1 MKKLPAFLAV
11 LFVCG
16 VFGTQRVQAA
26 PGCADESVT
35 LSPDDEGYSASP
47 NPRSVQPRRQ
57 TANVQQTKPAA
68 YIPDELDPVAREVYP
83 AAAEVLDQVGWDLR
97 SGYNWSVGLSYY
109 GHGKPDMPEDGS
121 PGSRWFA
128 DFGFRNHCGNCFVYA
143 ATFYEMARLLG
154 YPTRQIYGQVPAARG
169 GLTPHSWVE
178 IDINGVTYVFD
189 PEFAHATGN
198 NGWMF
203 FYGTGGTWRYT
214 DYAPMVD

>member
-16 VFGTQRVQAA
+16 VLGTLRVQAA
-26 PGCADESVT
+26 PGSADEAVT
-35 LSPDDEGYSASP
+35 ISPDDEGYSASG
-47 NPRSVQPRRQ
+47 NPRTMQPRQQ
-57 TANVQQTKPAA
+57 TVVVQQTKPTG
-68 YIPDELDPVAREVYP
+68 YIPEELTPVDRDLYP
-83 AAAEVLDQVGWDLR
+83 AAASILDQVGWDLR
-97 SGYNWSVGLSYY
+97 AGYSWSVGLSYY

-154 YPTRQIYGQVPAARG
+154 YQARQMYGQVPAARG
-169 GLTPHSWVE
+169 GLTPHSWDE

-189 PEFAHATGN
+189 PEFEHATGT
-198 NGWMF
+198 NGFMF

-214 DYAPMVD
+214 SYAPMVD